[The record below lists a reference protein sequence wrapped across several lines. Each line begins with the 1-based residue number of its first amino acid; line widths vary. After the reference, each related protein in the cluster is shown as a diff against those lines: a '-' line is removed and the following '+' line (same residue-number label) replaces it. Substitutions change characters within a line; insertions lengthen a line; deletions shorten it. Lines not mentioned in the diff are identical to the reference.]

1 MIFVLRAEARAPAK
15 TLIFIDLRWRTP
27 LWTKTY
33 ISNAVVSVNPYKKL
47 ALYASDIIQAYQ
59 KNSMFELPPHVYA
72 IADDSYRSLRDQ
84 NNDQCI
90 IISGE
95 SGSGKTE
102 ASKFI
107 LQYLAAISGSESEVE
122 TVKNQF
128 LQSNPLLEAFG
139 NAKTHRNDNSSR
151 FILCWRYYL

>member
-1 MIFVLRAEARAPAK
+1 M
-15 TLIFIDLRWRTP
+15 
-27 LWTKTY
+27 
-33 ISNAVVSVNPYKKL
+33 VSVNPYKKL

-128 LQSNPLLEAFG
+128 LQSNPLLEEACSLQRLVML
-139 NAKTHRNDNSSR
+139 KPIEMTTHQDLSYVGGITYRLFFCSQIYI
-151 FILCWRYYL
+151 FTVYFV